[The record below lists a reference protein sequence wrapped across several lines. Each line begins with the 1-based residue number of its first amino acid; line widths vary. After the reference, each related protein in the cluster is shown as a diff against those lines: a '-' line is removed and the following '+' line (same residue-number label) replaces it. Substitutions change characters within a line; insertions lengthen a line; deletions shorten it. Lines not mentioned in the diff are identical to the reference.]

1 MTSAQTIALSAVI
14 VLGISAALIIWR
26 HRQTSRRPV
35 ATVVHPVT
43 GPKATM
49 RPAADFPPVP
59 KWKPTVPVD
68 IERTATTFAHYTNGT
83 KMFAVFEH
91 GTCVVVPE
99 TSGDPVGAARQL
111 LDRVYNF
118 HPDFNPRQMDD
129 GNFSVSYSQPA
140 YSVVFADE
148 FAANR
153 EYINANHLDGVVRD
167 EVLLN
172 ADGRPNTFDERG
184 KIGLFGR
191 ARMFMDAQ
199 APKVVR
205 VWRQPGA

>member
-1 MTSAQTIALSAVI
+1 MTSALALALSAVTVI
-14 VLGISAALIIWR
+14 GIAAALVIWR
-26 HRQTSRRPV
+26 YRQTVRTAVAVARPATAPKV
-35 ATVVHPVT
+35 AT
-43 GPKATM
+43 

-68 IERTATTFAHYTNGT
+68 IERTIATFAHYTDRRRV
-83 KMFAVFEH
+83 FVVFEH
-91 GTCVVVPE
+91 GTCVVVPK
-99 TSGDPVGAARQL
+99 TSQDPEGEAKQL

-129 GNFSVSYSQPA
+129 GNFLISYSQPA

-148 FAANR
+148 VAANR
-153 EYINANHLDGVVRD
+153 EYIDANHLDGVVRD
-167 EVLLN
+167 EVLLD
-172 ADGRPNTFDERG
+172 AAGRPNTFDDRG

-205 VWRQPGA
+205 VWRPPGA